1 MTDDDLTAA
10 VARLRDDIS
19 PGYPRTGWHDDVRL
33 ILSALEAAQ
42 ADAARYRWLRDKA
55 RSEGRDGGWTG
66 IYTLPVVPAW
76 DETSFAAARHEAFH
90 HKTLDAAIDA
100 AIVKMKP

>member
-1 MTDDDLTAA
+1 MTDDLAA
-10 VARLRDDIS
+10 VARLRDYADHCITQRATDI
-19 PGYPRTGWHDDVRL
+19 RAVLAT
-33 ILSALEAAQ
+33 LEAAQ
-42 ADAARYRWLRDKA
+42 EDARRYRWLRDKA
-55 RSEGRDGGWTG
+55 HSEGRDGGWTG

-100 AIVKMKP
+100 AIVKVKP

>member
-42 ADAARYRWLRDKA
+42 ADAARYRWLRNPDSDTSTFIMTALGKTQLV
-55 RSEGRDGGWTG
+55 GGA
-66 IYTLPVVPAW
+66 V
-76 DETSFAAARHEAFH
+76 
-90 HKTLDAAIDA
+90 LDAAIDA
-100 AIVKMKP
+100 AMGERHD